1 MRSRSLDCWA
11 GRLAL
16 AAAISM
22 LAAPGPLTA
31 AEPFKPFSLR
41 TLDGNPRALRDYLNK
56 ATLVTF
62 FFPSCGFCNEEFP
75 HLQRIYDKYKDQ
87 GFSIVTINIVPDQD
101 SMIVEWQERFRYT
114 FPVLVGASLEQ
125 LQREYDLKM
134 TPTHFLLD
142 AQGKVLLKQNGY
154 VAGDEIILEGKIQKI
169 LNPRLR
175 LETPAA
181 P

>member
-1 MRSRSLDCWA
+1 MRSRNLRIWGA
-11 GRLAL
+11 RLARAAVVGMLIAPSPL
-16 AAAISM
+16 A
-22 LAAPGPLTA
+22 P
-31 AEPFKPFSLR
+31 AEPFKPFALR
-41 TLDGNPRALRDYLNK
+41 TLDGSPRVLRDYLNR

-75 HLQRIYDKYKDQ
+75 HLQKIYNKYKDQ

-101 SMIVEWQERFRYT
+101 SMILEWQERYHYT

-142 AQGKVLLKQNGY
+142 AQGRVLLKQNGY
-154 VAGDEIILEGKIQKI
+154 VAGDEIILENKIHKI
-169 LNPRLR
+169 LNP
-175 LETPAA
+175 
-181 P
+181 